1 MTDGA
6 INTSSSKHSGNRR
19 HGSTFSVRLSQ
30 YLRESMKAQLDDV
43 RSTMFWK
50 AFLAE
55 IIGTF
60 FLVFLIIGSIMYDPK
75 KESGPGH
82 LYVAILA
89 GFFIATI
96 IMTFLHVSG
105 GHVNPAISIGFL
117 VTRHI
122 SLLRFIA
129 YLAAQLLGSVAG
141 AYMLK
146 ILCPSTMISTL
157 HTVKPNSDM
166 SDLQALIMEFIVTLF
181 LLFAAFSMIDH
192 GRKDVSGSIP
202 LGIGIVVT
210 VNILACGN
218 KSGCLMNPA
227 LNFGPAV
234 VTGDWKSQW
243 IYWVGDLLGAVVGT
257 LMYDKIFSTTSDE
270 KCHLRSC
277 CLGVAKQDD
286 KSEPI
291 MYSERDSKS
300 GVKMYT
306 ALPGEITKDPEAI
319 TTM

>member
-1 MTDGA
+1 
-6 INTSSSKHSGNRR
+6 
-19 HGSTFSVRLSQ
+19 
-30 YLRESMKAQLDDV
+30 MKAQLDDV
-43 RSTMFWK
+43 RSTVFWK

-55 IIGTF
+55 VIGTF
-60 FLVFLIIGSIMYDPK
+60 FLVFLIIGSLMHNPN
-75 KESGPGH
+75 KEGGPSH
-82 LYVAILA
+82 LHVALLA

-122 SLLRFIA
+122 SLIRFLSYI
-129 YLAAQLLGSVAG
+129 AAQLLGAIAG

-146 ILCPSTMISTL
+146 VLCPTTMHAKL
-157 HTVKPNSDM
+157 HTIKPDTDM
-166 SDLQALIMEFIVTLF
+166 SDLQAVIMEFIVTFF

-202 LGIGIVVT
+202 LGIGIIVV

-234 VTGDWKSQW
+234 ITGDWQQQW
-243 IYWVGDLLGAVVGT
+243 IYWVGDLLGAVAGT
-257 LMYDKIFSTTSDE
+257 LMYDKIFSANSSD
-270 KCHLRSC
+270 KCHIRSC
-277 CLGVAKQDD
+277 CLGVQPSTRSEGDLSYD
-286 KSEPI
+286 ETVTKSAGKI
-291 MYSERDSKS
+291 
-300 GVKMYT
+300 YT
-306 ALPGEITKDPEAI
+306 SLPSTKEKEMDVI

>member
-1 MTDGA
+1 MTDGDT
-6 INTSSSKHSGNRR
+6 NRSSSKHLGNKQRR
-19 HGSTFSVRLSQ
+19 NFFSLKELSQ
-30 YLRESMKAQLDDV
+30 CLQESMKSQIDDV
-43 RSTMFWK
+43 RSTVFWK

-60 FLVFLIIGSIMYDPK
+60 FLVFLIIGSLMHDPK
-75 KESGPGH
+75 KETGPDH

-129 YLAAQLLGSVAG
+129 YLAAQMLGSVAG

-146 ILCPSTMISTL
+146 VLCPSTMVSTL
-157 HTVKPNSDM
+157 HTVKPNVDM
-166 SDLQALIMEFIVTLF
+166 SDLQALIMEFIVTFF

-202 LGIGIVVT
+202 LGIGIIVII
-210 VNILACGN
+210 NILAC
-218 KSGCLMNPA
+218 
-227 LNFGPAV
+227 V
-234 VTGDWKSQW
+234 
-243 IYWVGDLLGAVVGT
+243 
-257 LMYDKIFSTTSDE
+257 STT
-270 KCHLRSC
+270 
-277 CLGVAKQDD
+277 
-286 KSEPI
+286 I
-291 MYSERDSKS
+291 
-300 GVKMYT
+300 
-306 ALPGEITKDPEAI
+306 
-319 TTM
+319 